1 MTDHLTVD
9 NSRRWGIRIAVVL
22 VAAVAVPVG
31 VTLLYR
37 YPPTDPANS
46 YYPGCTFHSL
56 TGLHCP
62 GCGATRCCHA
72 LVHGDIEQ
80 ALAWNPLFVLL
91 LPYILFSGLRSAYAM
106 WTGKRM
112 TQYRPPG
119 WISYVLIWTMLLYWI
134 GRNLPFEPFT
144 LLAPHAI

>member
-1 MTDHLTVD
+1 MVD
-9 NSRRWGIRIAVVL
+9 PGAASKPPRWGSRIIVVL
-22 VAAVAVPVG
+22 VAAVAIPLG
-31 VTLLYR
+31 VTLLYQYTPLGENR
-37 YPPTDPANS
+37 FW
-46 YYPGCTFHSL
+46 PGCTFHSL

-91 LPYILFSGLRSAYAM
+91 LPYLIFSALSVAYTM
-106 WTGKRM
+106 WTGKRLI
-112 TQYRPPG
+112 QYRMPG
-119 WISYVLIWTMLLYWI
+119 WTVQAMLWTLVLYWI
-134 GRNLPFEPFT
+134 ARNLPFEPFT